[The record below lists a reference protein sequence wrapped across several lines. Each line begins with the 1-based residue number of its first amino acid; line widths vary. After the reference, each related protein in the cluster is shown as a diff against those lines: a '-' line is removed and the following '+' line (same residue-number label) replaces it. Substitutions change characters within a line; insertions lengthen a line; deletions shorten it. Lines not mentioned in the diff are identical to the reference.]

1 MACRL
6 EEPEP
11 MSKTDAPKQDH
22 LIAALPPTVYRRL
35 VPRLQPVTLPLGKTL
50 LPSHSSLRHV
60 YFPTTS
66 VVSLSYGV
74 EQGAT
79 AMAWPVGNEGIV
91 GISAFLG
98 GTAIG
103 HQAEVQF
110 AGEAFQLDAQT
121 LKAEFQRAAELQ
133 KLLLRYVEALIA
145 QASQLIVC
153 GQHHTTDQR
162 LCRWLLRTFDRVPTN
177 ELPITQQRIGR
188 LLGVRRE
195 SITEAAFRLQGA
207 GAIHYSRGVIS
218 LLNRRK
224 LEARTCVCYAA
235 IKGAFMNLRP

>member
-1 MACRL
+1 
-6 EEPEP
+6 
-11 MSKTDAPKQDH
+11 MSKIDAPKQNH
-22 LIAALPPTVYRRL
+22 LIAAFPLAVYRRL

-50 LPSHSSLRHV
+50 FPSHGDLRRV

-66 VVSLSYGV
+66 IASLAYGV

-79 AMAWPVGNEGIV
+79 AKAWPVGNEGIV

-98 GTAIG
+98 GTATG
-103 HQAEVQF
+103 RQAEVAF

-121 LKAEFQRAAELQ
+121 LKAEFQRDAELQ

-153 GQHHTTDQR
+153 GQRHTIDQR
-162 LCRWLLRTFDRVPTN
+162 LCRWLLRMFDRMPTN

-195 SITEAAFRLQGA
+195 SVTAAAFRLQGA
-207 GAIHYSRGVIS
+207 GAIHYHRGVIS

-224 LEARTCVCYAA
+224 LEARTCACYAV
-235 IKGAFMNLRP
+235 IKGAFMNLRT